1 MPALARVGV
10 LSRALPLPIPFKGR
24 DRGDVMRFSC
34 AVWLRQDEEVMVDPG
49 LSVRPGLLGSARS
62 QSFGPSQLMY
72 CGPHGLLIYRCIET
86 PWSYD
91 PDNKS
96 FWL

>member
-34 AVWLRQDEEVMVDPG
+34 AVWLRQGEEVRADPVP
-49 LSVRPGLLGSARS
+49 SVWPGLLGSAGPRL
-62 QSFGPSQLMY
+62 FGPSPASVLRATW
-72 CGPHGLLIYRCIET
+72 PA
-86 PWSYD
+86 
-91 PDNKS
+91 N
-96 FWL
+96 